1 MDARLI
7 DLLECWRRSLASGQM
22 PRSPMDSFADHT
34 DHLLIIE
41 FDGPHARYSHY
52 GAAFIRHF
60 GTDLTGLSIDVLPT
74 EILPAD
80 RRGMLEFEYS
90 YVRRIVRPLWRS
102 YTADFGAQTAETWQ
116 RLVLPIG
123 DDRLVV
129 GAYPCAT
136 GLDASSGATSSGAN
150 LLRLVID
157 RVPVV
162 LTEDGSVADLALTLR
177 DFSDTRQH
185 AAEMEVLAALDP
197 LTGVANLRHFH
208 HLSGLELEHAR
219 RMGRALSVL
228 ALDIDHFK
236 RINDNWGHAIGDEAL
251 RAFVAACRTALR
263 EPDIL
268 GRCGGEEF
276 AVTLPNTGTAGA
288 AVIAERLRRQVERI
302 RLPLPDGQTLQ
313 FTVSIGADTIAP
325 ADHRLE
331 PAPSIADLL
340 AEADKALYRSKA
352 NGRNRVTVAG
362 LEKILAL

>member
-1 MDARLI
+1 MDDFVATVMDIRLV
-7 DLLECWRRSLASGQM
+7 DLLGRWRQGQG
-22 PRSPMDSFADHT
+22 PGNPLDSFADHAE
-34 DHLLIIE
+34 HLLIIE

-74 EILPAD
+74 AILPAD

-90 YVRRIVRPLWRS
+90 YVRRVARPLWRS
-102 YTADFGAQTAETWQ
+102 YTADFGADIAETWQ

-123 DDRLVV
+123 NDRLVV
-129 GAYPCAT
+129 GAYPCAAAQ
-136 GLDASSGATSSGAN
+136 DALPGIG

-162 LTEDGSVADLALTLR
+162 LAEDGSVADLALTLR
-177 DFSDTRQH
+177 DFSDSRQH
-185 AAEMEVLAALDP
+185 AAEMEMLAALDP

-208 HLSGLELEHAR
+208 HLSGLELDHGR

-288 AVIAERLRRQVERI
+288 AIIAERLRRHVERV
-302 RLPLPDGQTLQ
+302 RMPLPDGQTLN
-313 FTVSIGADTIAP
+313 FTVSIGAATMAP
-325 ADHRLE
+325 TDYRAE
-331 PAPSIADLL
+331 PAPTIHDLL

-362 LEKILAL
+362 LEKTQ